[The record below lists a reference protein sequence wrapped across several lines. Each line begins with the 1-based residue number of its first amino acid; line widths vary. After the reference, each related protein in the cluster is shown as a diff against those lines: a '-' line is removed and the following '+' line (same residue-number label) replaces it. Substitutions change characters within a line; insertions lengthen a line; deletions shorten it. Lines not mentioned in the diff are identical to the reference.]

1 MKMREPERKYNAPW
15 RTVRNAVHSGWPE
28 TRKKLPPRP
37 TALDSDTGA
46 GPGVPAPTAPAAD
59 VAATVVTPGALT
71 AAQVLAATALW
82 GAAAAALSV
91 GVTAGGAVVQA
102 ELLHAAHTARLAG
115 PGCHGPKRPR
125 CESYGA

>member
-1 MKMREPERKYNAPW
+1 
-15 RTVRNAVHSGWPE
+15 
-28 TRKKLPPRP
+28 
-37 TALDSDTGA
+37 
-46 GPGVPAPTAPAAD
+46 APAAD
-59 VAATVVTPGALT
+59 VVATVDTPGALT